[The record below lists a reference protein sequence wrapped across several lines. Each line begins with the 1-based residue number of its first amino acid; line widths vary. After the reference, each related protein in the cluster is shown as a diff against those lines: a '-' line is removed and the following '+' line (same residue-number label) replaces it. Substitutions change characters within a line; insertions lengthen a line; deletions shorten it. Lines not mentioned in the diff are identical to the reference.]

1 MGTLSIDGKTL
12 FTSAESGL
20 VQQHFR
26 TTHREFRVGGIDAPV
41 QGTTNPY
48 DDAESGQFVI
58 YEKENKIWS
67 ITDTGYVSTPNIPA
81 FYAYRS
87 GGYAIESGNFPFNE
101 VRLNNGN
108 HYDTLTYRFSAPIK
122 GIYCF
127 LATALHRQFTTNS
140 SAEIT
145 FFKNDAT
152 INSRGFGYSYF
163 GQTSSNYHEQVFT
176 SLTIDL
182 EPGDY
187 ITFGIHSNSGD
198 WYYGDN
204 LGYFSGHLLG

>member
-20 VQQHFR
+20 LQQHFQ
-26 TTHREFRVGGIDAPV
+26 TTHRHFRLEGVDAPIS
-41 QGTTNPY
+41 G
-48 DDAESGQFVI
+48 DAERGQLAI
-58 YEKENKIWS
+58 YEGENNLWS
-67 ITDTGYVSTPNIPA
+67 ITDQGYVSSPNIPA
-81 FYAYRS
+81 FYVYRS
-87 GGYAIESGNFPFNE
+87 GSANISSGNFPFSE

-108 HYDTLTYRFSAPIK
+108 HYNTSNYRFSAPIK

-127 LATALHRQFTTNS
+127 LATALHRQSSTNG

-145 FFKNDAT
+145 FFKNDAA

-163 GQTSSNYHEQVFT
+163 GQTSANYHEQVFI

-187 ITFGIHSNSGD
+187 ITFGIHANSGD